1 MSTEFSEI
9 NEKLEKIESNSLE
22 NINEVQPLEYQSDT
36 DKAIEGIQEYS
47 ISFQGSCICSGRCGS
62 NYNSTGG
69 KCICSG
75 NCGSN
80 YSH

>member
-1 MSTEFSEI
+1 MNTEFSEI

-22 NINEVQPLEYQSDT
+22 TINEVQPLEYQEVSDNP
-36 DKAIEGIQEYS
+36 IEGIQEHN
-47 ISFQGSCICSGRCGS
+47 ISFQGSCTCSGRCGS
-62 NYNSTGG
+62 SYNSQGN
-69 KCICSG
+69 KCTCSG

>member
-1 MSTEFSEI
+1 MNTEFSEI
-9 NEKLEKIESNSLE
+9 NEKLEKIESSSLE
-22 NINEVQPLEYQSDT
+22 NINDVQPLENLGET
-36 DKAIEGIQEYS
+36 DKAIEGIQEYN

>member
-1 MSTEFSEI
+1 MNTEFSEI

-22 NINEVQPLEYQSDT
+22 NINDVQPLESLCET

-47 ISFQGSCICSGRCGS
+47 ISFQGSCTCSGRCGS
-62 NYNSTGG
+62 SYNSTGN
-69 KCICSG
+69 KCTCSG